1 MNGTFYVP
9 VRNNERPVMSAT
21 VLNEIADKYEIG
33 CHTVNHLYL
42 NSLNANEANYE
53 ISESKTILQNQLG
66 RKIDAF
72 CYPGGKYS
80 ERDINLVKQ
89 SGFLFGRTTRLFH
102 ITPDIQPFLLDT
114 SVQVY
119 NHSSAT
125 LVKHCM
131 KNTFFLPIIQNP
143 FFSKGNRNFPKQAEI
158 LFDRI
163 LTNGGVFHLWG
174 HSWEI
179 DEYDLWK
186 DLEVV
191 LKMLAFNQGAVYLNN
206 TECWKTITS
215 NKSVDS

>member
-21 VLNEIADKYEIG
+21 ALNEIANKYEIG

-42 NSLNANEANYE
+42 NSLGDAEANYE
-53 ISESKTILQNQLG
+53 ISECKTILQDQLG
-66 RKIDAF
+66 RRIDAF

-89 SGFLFGRTTRLFH
+89 AGFLFGRTTRLFH

-125 LVKHCM
+125 LMKHCM
-131 KNTFFLPIIQNP
+131 KNTFFLPIIQNA
-143 FFSKGNRNFPKQAEI
+143 FFYKGNRNFPKQAEI
-158 LFDRI
+158 LFDKI
-163 LTNGGVFHLWG
+163 LTNGGLFHLWG

-179 DEYDLWK
+179 DEYGLWK

-191 LKMLAFNQGAVYLNN
+191 LKMLAFNQGALYLNN
-206 TECWKTITS
+206 TEYWKTITT